1 MNPPRPKRLLTWPV
15 AFLLVPALVL
25 AVHWRAA
32 APGQTFV
39 NFDLPAF
46 FIQMRDALQQSL
58 RRGELPLWQRGI
70 FLGFPLFA
78 DPQVAAFEP
87 TVWLTL
93 GLDPAR
99 SLTVGTLIH
108 LVVAGWGAL
117 YWAKR
122 RGLGASEGLLAAIVF
137 ALGGKV
143 TVHLL
148 HWNFP
153 ASLCWWPF
161 LLGGIDGFVRE
172 GRGRHLA
179 VTAVAGCLSW
189 LGGAPQMGYF
199 GTVLAGLY
207 ALVHAPVLWRRR
219 PVDALLALA
228 AAPLGFLLAA
238 PSVLPVSELAALG
251 PRGAGVSYAFATS
264 WNWKSW
270 TDLSAL
276 VVPRAYGMGWGYRG
290 PLNAWENIGYLGVF
304 ALALACAAPLRKR
317 GNAVLAA
324 VAALGIA
331 LGFGERAPLGLHWLL
346 YKYLPGFGS
355 FRNPTRLALVSS
367 LCVAMLA
374 AEGLAALRA
383 SRRRV
388 PRVAAALALLECG
401 ALFFLFFVPGFRPA
415 ELAQSAAITGAVTA
429 GGFAFL
435 WLSRRGVALGL
446 AAASIALLDSSLNF
460 RDANP
465 IGAVSAQRPRLD
477 AFQPLVPAP
486 PAPRRVAVITRDGF
500 GLANDVIRHDWEGV
514 SGWGPTTIGRVRA
527 LLEATRD
534 GALGGVNQV
543 DRDTLWPR
551 PDPTSPLWPLLDC
564 PLVVSDERPKLP
576 PIGPGVKVEDRQL
589 VPYRAP
595 ALPRVF
601 WSGAHVVA
609 ADEAVAKPLL
619 RAARGDEVVV
629 PSQDPRLPPSGP
641 PAGPVAA
648 SAVRVQGPRVEAEL
662 DAPRDGLAVVLD
674 PWFPGWSATVDGQPA
689 PLVRADYAFL
699 AVPVKAGHHAL
710 RLRYR
715 PRLLWPGVA
724 LSAATALALAAA
736 LGWRRRHPVPKI
748 AGGAA
753 PKVAAA

>member
-1 MNPPRPKRLLTWPV
+1 MNPRPTRLLTWPF

-58 RRGELPLWQRGI
+58 RRGQLPVWQRGI
-70 FLGFPLFA
+70 FLGFPFFA

-93 GLDPAR
+93 GLAPAR

-117 YWAKR
+117 YWARR
-122 RGLGASEGLLAAIVF
+122 RGLGASEGLLAAVVF

-161 LLGGIDGFVRE
+161 MLGGIEGFVRE

-199 GTVLAGLY
+199 GTVLAGFY
-207 ALVHAPVLWRRR
+207 ALVHAPVLWKRR
-219 PVDALLALA
+219 PMDAFLALS

-251 PRGAGVSYAFATS
+251 PRGAGVSYQFATS
-264 WNWKSW
+264 WNWTSW
-270 TDLSAL
+270 TDLFVL

-290 PLNAWENIGYLGVF
+290 PLNGWEMTGYLGVF
-304 ALALACAAPLRKR
+304 AVALACAAPLRQR
-317 GNAVLAA
+317 GNAALAA
-324 VAALGIA
+324 VAVLGIA
-331 LGFGERAPLGLHWLL
+331 LGFGERSPLHLHWLL
-346 YKYLPGFGS
+346 YRFLPGFGS
-355 FRNPTRLALVSS
+355 FRNPTRLALVSA

-374 AEGLAALRA
+374 AEGLAALRT
-383 SRRRV
+383 SRRRAL
-388 PRVAAALALLECG
+388 RVAAALALLEAV
-401 ALFFLFFVPGFRPA
+401 ALEFLFLAPGSRPA

-429 GGFAFL
+429 AGFAFL
-435 WLSRRGVALGL
+435 WLSRRGVAVGL
-446 AAASIALLDSSLNF
+446 AAVAIALLDFGLNF

-465 IGAVSAQRPRLD
+465 VGPVSAQRARLD
-477 AFQPLVPAP
+477 GFQPLVPAAP
-486 PAPRRVAVITRDGF
+486 GPRRVAVLAHEGF

-514 SGWGPTTIGRVRA
+514 NGWGPTMIGRVRT
-527 LLEATRD
+527 LLGATRD
-534 GALGGVNQV
+534 GALGGVPRV
-543 DRDTLWPR
+543 DRDTLWPD
-551 PDPTSPLWPLLDC
+551 PDPTSRLWPLLDC
-564 PLVVSDERPKLP
+564 PLVLSDARPKLP
-576 PIGPGVKVEDRQL
+576 PAGPAIKVEDRQL

-601 WSGAHVVA
+601 WAGAYTVA
-609 ADEAVAKPLL
+609 ADEGVSKPLL

-629 PSQDPRLPPSGP
+629 PSQDASLPPSGA

-648 SAVRVQGPRVEAEL
+648 SAVRVQGPVVEAEL

-674 PWFPGWSATVDGQPA
+674 PWFPGWSATVDGRPS

-710 RLRYR
+710 RLQYR

-736 LGWRRRHPVPKI
+736 LAWRRRHPV
-748 AGGAA
+748 AQGAVGSK